1 MSIDLYG
8 KQYYN
13 RITAREHDRKARG
26 EGRPGEQ
33 NRELAKR
40 CNPLPPLCMK
50 KDPVRASNYNTE
62 PNPQTGSNLV

>member
-1 MSIDLYG
+1 MSNLSIDLYG

-33 NRELAKR
+33 IPRVSEA
-40 CNPLPPLCMK
+40 M
-50 KDPVRASNYNTE
+50 
-62 PNPQTGSNLV
+62 